1 MFTRSLRS
9 AFTLIEL
16 LVVIAIIA
24 ILIAL
29 LVPAVQKVRE
39 AAARTQCS
47 NNLKQIGIA
56 IHAYHDSH
64 KELPV
69 GQSYPLDTAG
79 WRIHLFPYLEMDNLY
94 KGLDLGDVAGTIAQ
108 PTALSTSGQLLSTV
122 QPVWNCPS
130 SALPDIATDTM
141 SGWFDP
147 VGMMIPDYI
156 GVMGAY
162 PDPAGRSNVCYNSSN
177 YGGYWCNTGMFLA
190 NEAVRLQECTD
201 GTSNT
206 ICVAE
211 QSGKVGVNSS
221 SVGYDRR
228 NRYHMPWG
236 GVTRDGTVREWIGQ
250 DLDLWGMGLT
260 SVMYKINDPSPGAG
274 GNATYDGSTVI
285 NSFHSGG
292 VNVVYTDASVHFI
305 SDNTNFANFQAL
317 CVRNDGL
324 VTKEP

>member
-1 MFTRSLRS
+1 MRVRSLERS

-24 ILIAL
+24 ILISL

-47 NNLKQIGIA
+47 NNMRQIGIA
-56 IHAYHDSH
+56 MHAYHDAH

-69 GQSYPLDTAG
+69 GAKAPLDTAG
-79 WRIHLFPYLEMDNLY
+79 WRIYLFPYLEMDNVY
-94 KGLDLGDVAGTIAQ
+94 KGLNLDDVGGSISS
-108 PTALSTSGQLLSTV
+108 PVSLSASGQLLTNVYS
-122 QPVWNCPS
+122 VWNCPS

-156 GVMGAY
+156 GIMGAA
-162 PDPAGRSNVCYNSSN
+162 PDPAGRGSAVCFQGG
-177 YGGYWCNTGMFLA
+177 YGGNVCNTGMFIP
-190 NEAVRLQECTD
+190 NETVRLTACTD

-206 ICVAE
+206 IAVAE
-211 QSGKVGVNSS
+211 QSGKVDVNSS

-236 GVTRDGTVREWIGQ
+236 GFTSSAKAPSMTGSP
-250 DLDLWGMGLT
+250 WGMGIT
-260 SVMYKINDPSPGAG
+260 SVMYQINTGSPPSGA
-274 GNATYDGSTVI
+274 NNTYDTSTI
-285 NSFHSGG
+285 LNSFHPGG
-292 VNVVYTDASVHFI
+292 INVIYTDASVHFI
-305 SDNTNFANFQAL
+305 SDNTNFANFQAM

-324 VTKEP
+324 VTEEP